1 MKKVC
6 EIAEKTEEE
15 YFNCLIDTLKNK
27 ITQWDYFVN
36 WKKVLGNIAPIENE
50 LNLLNTLIGKKNIL
64 QEANSLILEYPKIIK
79 AIPFL
84 LAIREKSV
92 EVLVNVNHF
101 LYKNFDFSIKSPTE
115 EQANDFAEFIVKS
128 GIGDLLSRQK
138 IKNIPD
144 YVTGVEAGL
153 DSNARKNRGGKLME
167 AIVENFV
174 ADACKNTNAR
184 YLSQATAKKIKSEW
198 NISVTQDKTS
208 RIIDFAINKEE
219 KLYFIE
225 TNFYGGGGS
234 KLKSTATE
242 YIKMNSYWNNQ
253 EITFIWITDG
263 RGWLTSKNP
272 LREYFDNS
280 DFLLNLEMLQKGYL
294 TKIVK
299 KI

>member
-1 MKKVC
+1 MKKIC
-6 EIAEKTEEE
+6 KIADKTEEE
-15 YFNCLIDTLKNK
+15 YFNYLIDTLKSK
-27 ITQWDYFVN
+27 ITQWDYFVD
-36 WKKVLGNIAPIENE
+36 WKKVLGNIASIEKE

-64 QEANSLILEYPKIIK
+64 EETENLIIEYPKIIK

-92 EVLVNVNHF
+92 QVLVDVNRF
-101 LYKNFDFSIKSPTE
+101 IYQNFDFSIKSPTK
-115 EQANDFAEFIVKS
+115 EQANNFAKFIVNS
-128 GIGDLLSRQK
+128 GIGDLLSQQK
-138 IKNIPD
+138 IKSVPD

-153 DSNARKNRGGKLME
+153 NSNARKNRGGKLME

-174 ADACKNTNAR
+174 IDTCKNADAR
-184 YLSQATAKKIKSEW
+184 YLCQATAKKIKSKW

-208 RIIDFAINKEE
+208 RIVDFAINKKG

-242 YIKMNSYWNNQ
+242 YIKMNSHWNNQ
-253 EITFIWITDG
+253 KITFIWVTDG
-263 RGWLTSKNP
+263 CGWLTSANP

-280 DFLLNLEMLQKGYL
+280 DFLLNLQTLQKGYL
-294 TKIVK
+294 TKIIEK
-299 KI
+299 F

>member
-6 EIAEKTEEE
+6 EITGKTEEE

-36 WKKVLGNIAPIENE
+36 WKKVLGNTSPFEKE

-64 QEANSLILEYPKIIK
+64 QEAKNLILEYPKIIK

-92 EVLVNVNHF
+92 EVLVDVNHF
-101 LYKNFDFSIKSPTE
+101 VYNNFDFSIKSPSE
-115 EQANDFAEFIVKS
+115 EQANNFAEFIVKS

-144 YVTGVEAGL
+144 YVTGVEVGL

-174 ADACKNTNAR
+174 ADACINTNAR

-242 YIKMNSYWNNQ
+242 YIKMNSYWNDQ
-253 EITFIWITDG
+253 EITFIWVTDG
-263 RGWLTSKNP
+263 NGWRTSYNP
-272 LREYFDNS
+272 LREYFDSS

-294 TKIVK
+294 TEVIK
-299 KI
+299 KF